1 MKALLHTVQ
10 YICIRECTTVRIFT
24 GQKCD
29 YILPLNVTNSSVGK
43 YASYLKKTVSD

>member
-1 MKALLHTVQ
+1 MGVLLHTVQ
-10 YICIRECTTVRIFT
+10 YICINEYMTVFT

-29 YILPLNVTNSSVGK
+29 HILPLNVTNSSVGK

>member
-1 MKALLHTVQ
+1 MNTLQSVS
-10 YICIRECTTVRIFT
+10 T

-29 YILPLNVTNSSVGK
+29 YVLPLNVTNSSVGK